1 MAIPLLRDFDIRGK
15 SVLVREDLNVPL
27 EDGRVANGARIDAA
41 LPTVRHCMAAG
52 ARVVV
57 VSHLGRPRP
66 GERDPALSLAPVAKA
81 LGDALGC
88 AVPLVDDWKGRRRR
102 CSGRCRSAREY
113 PVRGWGDGERSGA
126 CTTTC
131 GPCDVFVMD
140 AFGTAH
146 RAHASTVGVAQ
157 TASAACAGP
166 LLAAELS
173 ALGRVLDD
181 PARPLVAVVGGAK
194 VSTKLAVLEAL
205 AGVADSI
212 VVGGGIAN
220 TFLLASEMRIGS
232 SLAEPDQ
239 VDVARRIMSRV
250 DVPMPVD
257 LMTATAMDP
266 RLPARLRLRDEVGSN
281 EMVLDVGPETARRL
295 SDIVAEAG
303 TVLWN
308 GPLGVF
314 EWDQFGEG
322 TRVLAEAIAAADA
335 YSVAGGGDTLAAIAK
350 YRVDEGISYQSTG
363 GGAFL
368 EYLAGETLPGRS
380 RTRGAHRWAAS
391 QMIEKLKELLPPHR
405 VTTAKHDL
413 DNWGRD
419 WTRNFVVAP
428 SAVVFPETVE
438 EVTAITRLANAEGFA
453 LVPSGGRT
461 GLSAGAVASHG
472 EVVVSFDRMNRILD
486 FNEADRIV
494 RCEAGVVT
502 ANVHAF
508 ALDRGLFYPV
518 DFASSGSSQIG
529 GNVATNAGGIKVIRY
544 GMTRDWIAGI
554 KVVTGA
560 GEVLE
565 LNRGLVKNA
574 TGYDLRHLFI
584 GSEGTLGFVV
594 EADLRLAEPPEPSR
608 VMVLGVDRMQDILSV
623 LTRFQAD
630 VALSAFEF
638 FSELAVDRVTR
649 HRSLARPLASSSAFY
664 ALLEFDA
671 NAESAALAAFEESLA
686 SGWVS
691 DGVMS
696 QSDAQAL
703 ALWALRE
710 GITES
715 IAPETPYKNDL
726 AVRVSDV
733 PGFLDDVD
741 RAVGPHLSRAGNL
754 LVRPHR
760 RRQRAPQYPQT
771 AGTHPGGFLRT
782 LRCHEPRVVRT
793 GRSPRREHLRRAWR
807 GHAQAGLPRVLA

>member
-1 MAIPLLRDFDIRGK
+1 
-15 SVLVREDLNVPL
+15 
-27 EDGRVANGARIDAA
+27 
-41 LPTVRHCMAAG
+41 
-52 ARVVV
+52 
-57 VSHLGRPRP
+57 
-66 GERDPALSLAPVAKA
+66 
-81 LGDALGC
+81 
-88 AVPLVDDWKGRRRR
+88 
-102 CSGRCRSAREY
+102 
-113 PVRGWGDGERSGA
+113 
-126 CTTTC
+126 
-131 GPCDVFVMD
+131 
-140 AFGTAH
+140 
-146 RAHASTVGVAQ
+146 
-157 TASAACAGP
+157 
-166 LLAAELS
+166 
-173 ALGRVLDD
+173 
-181 PARPLVAVVGGAK
+181 
-194 VSTKLAVLEAL
+194 
-205 AGVADSI
+205 
-212 VVGGGIAN
+212 
-220 TFLLASEMRIGS
+220 
-232 SLAEPDQ
+232 
-239 VDVARRIMSRV
+239 
-250 DVPMPVD
+250 
-257 LMTATAMDP
+257 
-266 RLPARLRLRDEVGSN
+266 
-281 EMVLDVGPETARRL
+281 
-295 SDIVAEAG
+295 
-303 TVLWN
+303 
-308 GPLGVF
+308 
-314 EWDQFGEG
+314 
-322 TRVLAEAIAAADA
+322 
-335 YSVAGGGDTLAAIAK
+335 
-350 YRVDEGISYQSTG
+350 
-363 GGAFL
+363 
-368 EYLAGETLPGRS
+368 
-380 RTRGAHRWAAS
+380 
-391 QMIEKLKELLPPHR
+391 MIEKLKELLPPHR

-696 QSDAQAL
+696 QSDAQAR

-741 RAVGPHLSRAGNL
+741 RAVGRIYPELEICWFGHIGDGNVHLNILRPPGLTLAAFYERCDAMSPGLFELVAARGGSISAEHGVGMLKRDFLGFSRSSAESEIMRAVKTALDPKGVMNPGKL
-754 LVRPHR
+754 LP
-760 RRQRAPQYPQT
+760 
-771 AGTHPGGFLRT
+771 
-782 LRCHEPRVVRT
+782 
-793 GRSPRREHLRRAWR
+793 
-807 GHAQAGLPRVLA
+807 

>member
-1 MAIPLLRDFDIRGK
+1 
-15 SVLVREDLNVPL
+15 
-27 EDGRVANGARIDAA
+27 
-41 LPTVRHCMAAG
+41 
-52 ARVVV
+52 
-57 VSHLGRPRP
+57 
-66 GERDPALSLAPVAKA
+66 
-81 LGDALGC
+81 
-88 AVPLVDDWKGRRRR
+88 
-102 CSGRCRSAREY
+102 
-113 PVRGWGDGERSGA
+113 
-126 CTTTC
+126 
-131 GPCDVFVMD
+131 
-140 AFGTAH
+140 
-146 RAHASTVGVAQ
+146 
-157 TASAACAGP
+157 
-166 LLAAELS
+166 
-173 ALGRVLDD
+173 
-181 PARPLVAVVGGAK
+181 
-194 VSTKLAVLEAL
+194 
-205 AGVADSI
+205 
-212 VVGGGIAN
+212 
-220 TFLLASEMRIGS
+220 
-232 SLAEPDQ
+232 
-239 VDVARRIMSRV
+239 
-250 DVPMPVD
+250 
-257 LMTATAMDP
+257 
-266 RLPARLRLRDEVGSN
+266 
-281 EMVLDVGPETARRL
+281 
-295 SDIVAEAG
+295 
-303 TVLWN
+303 
-308 GPLGVF
+308 
-314 EWDQFGEG
+314 
-322 TRVLAEAIAAADA
+322 
-335 YSVAGGGDTLAAIAK
+335 
-350 YRVDEGISYQSTG
+350 
-363 GGAFL
+363 
-368 EYLAGETLPGRS
+368 
-380 RTRGAHRWAAS
+380 
-391 QMIEKLKELLPPHR
+391 MIEKLKELLPPHR

-696 QSDAQAL
+696 QSDAQAR

-741 RAVGPHLSRAGNL
+741 RAVGRIYPELEICWFGHIGDGNVHLNILRPPGLTLAAFYERCDAMSPGLFELVAARGGSISAEHGVGMLKRDFLGFSRSSAEIEIMRAVKTALDPKGVMNPGKL
-754 LVRPHR
+754 LP
-760 RRQRAPQYPQT
+760 
-771 AGTHPGGFLRT
+771 
-782 LRCHEPRVVRT
+782 
-793 GRSPRREHLRRAWR
+793 
-807 GHAQAGLPRVLA
+807 